1 MSSKLDSIQERER
14 DSICPTYARYPL
26 FVERGQGA
34 RLFGSEGMEYV
45 DFLSGIAV
53 CNLGHCHPDLTRT
66 IQEQAARLVHTSN
79 LFYEQNQLDL
89 AERLLQT
96 CSMDRVFL
104 CNSGAE
110 ANEAAI
116 KIARRTM
123 HTVRNQDRHEVI
135 TLDGS
140 FHGRTLATLTATG
153 QPKVKEG
160 FEPLP
165 PGFRTVPC
173 GRIEDMLEA
182 MNERTAAVLVE
193 IIQGEGG
200 VRLLGRDYLLALE
213 QECRQRGI
221 LFMVDEVQTGMG
233 RTGAMWAH
241 QHYGLTPDV
250 MTTAKALANGLP
262 MGAMLTT
269 EEVSRAFG
277 PGAHATTFG
286 GGALVSAAAAR
297 VLEIIER
304 DGLVQQARDRG
315 RFALQELQKVQARF
329 PDMVAEVRGMGL
341 MIGVE
346 LTLPAQPVWN
356 RLLDKGFVCNVTQER
371 VLRLLPPLIVSE
383 EDILSFARALA
394 DSLEEQSSSS

>member
-1 MSSKLDSIQERER
+1 MSNGLDSIQKQEK
-14 DSICPTYARYPL
+14 SLICPTYARYPL
-26 FVERGQGA
+26 FIERGQGN
-34 RLFGSEGMEYV
+34 RLYGPEGREYV

-53 CNLGHCHPDLTRT
+53 CNLGHCHPDITRT
-66 IQEQAARLVHTSN
+66 IQEQCARLVHTSN

-89 AERLLQT
+89 AERLLKT
-96 CSMDRVFL
+96 CSLDRVFF

-116 KIARRTM
+116 KIARRFM
-123 HTVRNQDRHEVI
+123 HMVRREDRHEIV
-135 TLDGS
+135 TLEGS

-165 PGFRTVPC
+165 PGFRIVPC

-182 MNERTAAVLVE
+182 MHDRTAAVLLE

-200 VRLLGRDYLLALE
+200 VRLLERDVLLSLE
-213 QECRQRGI
+213 QECHKRGI

-241 QHYGLTPDV
+241 QHYGLSPDV

-262 MGAMLTT
+262 MGAMLANQ
-269 EEVSRAFG
+269 EVSQAFA

-286 GGALVSAAAAR
+286 GGALVSAVADK
-297 VLEIIER
+297 VLEVIER
-304 DGLVQQARDRG
+304 DNLVQRARQLG
-315 RFALQELQKVQARF
+315 LFAQEELKAVQGRF
-329 PDMVAEVRGMGL
+329 PDRVAEVRGMGL
-341 MIGVE
+341 MLGVE
-346 LTLPAQPVWN
+346 LSGPAKAVWE
-356 RLLDKGFVCNVTQER
+356 RLLDKGFVCNVTQDR
-371 VLRLLPPLIVSE
+371 VLRLLPPLTAPE
-383 EDILSFARALA
+383 EDITAFCAALSEV
-394 DSLEEQSSSS
+394 LEECS

>member
-1 MSSKLDSIQERER
+1 MNGALDSIQKREKIV
-14 DSICPTYARYPL
+14 ICPTYARYPL

-34 RLFGSEGMEYV
+34 RLFGPEGQEYV

-53 CNLGHCHPDLTRT
+53 CSLGHCHPDLTRT

-79 LFYEQNQLDL
+79 LFYEQNQLNL

-96 CSMDRVFL
+96 CSMDRVFF

-116 KIARRTM
+116 KIARRYM
-123 HTVRNQDRHEVI
+123 HTVKKQDRHELI
-135 TLDGS
+135 TLQGS

-160 FEPLP
+160 FDPLP
-165 PGFRTVPC
+165 SGFQIVPY

-182 MNERTAAVLVE
+182 MNDRTAAILVE

-200 VRLLGRDYLLALE
+200 VRLLDREYLLSL
-213 QECRQRGI
+213 QDECRKRGI
-221 LFMVDEVQTGMG
+221 LFMVDEIQTGMA

-250 MTTAKALANGLP
+250 MTVAKALANGLP

-269 EEVSRAFG
+269 EEISQAFG

-286 GGALVSAAAAR
+286 GGALVSAAAEK

-304 DGLVQQARDRG
+304 DGLVQQAGDRG
-315 RFALQELQKVQARF
+315 RLALKELQAIQARF
-329 PDMVAEVRGMGL
+329 PNLVAEVRGLGL

-346 LTLPAQPVWN
+346 LTSPAAPVWT

-371 VLRLLPPLIVSE
+371 VLRLLPPLIISGE
-383 EDILSFARALA
+383 QIRAFCAALA
-394 DSLEEQSSSS
+394 EALEEQFS

>member
-1 MSSKLDSIQERER
+1 MSGALDSIQKREKKV
-14 DSICPTYARYPL
+14 ICPTYARYPL

-34 RLFGSEGMEYV
+34 RLFGPEGQEYV

-53 CNLGHCHPDLTRT
+53 CSLGHCHPDLTRT

-79 LFYEQNQLDL
+79 LFYEQNQLNL

-96 CSMDRVFL
+96 CSMDRVFF

-116 KIARRTM
+116 KIARRYM
-123 HTVRNQDRHEVI
+123 HTVKKQDRHELI
-135 TLDGS
+135 TLQGS

-160 FEPLP
+160 FDPLP
-165 PGFRTVPC
+165 AGFQIVPY

-182 MNERTAAVLVE
+182 MNDRTAAILVE

-200 VRLLGRDYLLALE
+200 VRFLDREYLLGLQD
-213 QECRQRGI
+213 ECRKRGI
-221 LFMVDEVQTGMG
+221 LFMVDEIQTGMG

-250 MTTAKALANGLP
+250 MTVAKALANGLP
-262 MGAMLTT
+262 MGAMLTS
-269 EEVSRAFG
+269 EEISQAFG

-286 GGALVSAAAAR
+286 GGALVSAAAEK

-304 DGLVQQARDRG
+304 DGLVQQAGDRG
-315 RFALQELQKVQARF
+315 RLALKELQAIQARF
-329 PDMVAEVRGMGL
+329 PNLVAEVRGLGL

-346 LTLPAQPVWN
+346 LTSPAAPVWT

-371 VLRLLPPLIVSE
+371 VLRLLPPLIISE
-383 EDILSFARALA
+383 EQIRSFCAALA
-394 DSLEEQSSSS
+394 EALEEQFS

>member
-1 MSSKLDSIQERER
+1 MSSALDSIQKREKNV
-14 DSICPTYARYPL
+14 ICPTYARYPL

-34 RLFGSEGMEYV
+34 RLFGPEGQEYV

-53 CNLGHCHPDLTRT
+53 CGLGHCHPDLTRT
-66 IQEQAARLVHTSN
+66 IQEQAAKLVHTSN
-79 LFYEQNQLDL
+79 LFYEQNQLNL
-89 AERLLQT
+89 AERLLKT
-96 CSMDRVFL
+96 CSLDRVFF

-116 KIARRTM
+116 KIARRYM
-123 HTVRNQDRHEVI
+123 HTVKKEDRHELI
-135 TLDGS
+135 TLQGS

-165 PGFRTVPC
+165 AGFQIVPC

-182 MNERTAAVLVE
+182 MNDRTAAILVE

-200 VRLLGRDYLLALE
+200 VRLLDREYVLNLQD
-213 QECRQRGI
+213 ECRKRGI
-221 LFMVDEVQTGMG
+221 LFMVDEIQTGMA

-241 QHYGLTPDV
+241 QHYGLSPDV
-250 MTTAKALANGLP
+250 MTVAKALANGLP

-269 EEVSRAFG
+269 EDISQAFG

-286 GGALVSAAAAR
+286 GGALVSAAAEK

-304 DGLVQQARDRG
+304 DGLVQQAGDRG
-315 RFALQELQKVQARF
+315 RFALKELQAVQARF
-329 PDMVAEVRGMGL
+329 PNLVAQVRGMGL

-346 LTLPAQPVWN
+346 LTSPAAPVWT
-356 RLLDKGFVCNVTQER
+356 RLLNKGFVCNVTQER
-371 VLRLLPPLIVSE
+371 VLRLLPPLIISE
-383 EDILSFARALA
+383 EQIRAFCAALA
-394 DSLEEQSSSS
+394 EALEEQSS